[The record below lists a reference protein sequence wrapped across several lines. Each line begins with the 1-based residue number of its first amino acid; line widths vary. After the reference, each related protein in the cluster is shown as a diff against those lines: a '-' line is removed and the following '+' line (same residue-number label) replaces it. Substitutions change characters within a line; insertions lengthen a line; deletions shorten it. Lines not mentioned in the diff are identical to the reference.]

1 MKSASSLLGNG
12 SSKVIQ
18 NPDDKNPMSNP
29 MIPVK
34 GNTAPY
40 SKFSKPSHNIKLKSQ
55 YYKQMMLGNSIKNG
69 GTYTLGSNSKGLNIF
84 QDYDRAID
92 ANMMRRRNP
101 ENNKQTIPNDYWTGS
116 YDAYYSIPEVTNP
129 VTKIDTGA
137 DPLIKRLNQQVGY
150 KNQFQP
156 STTDNAG
163 YKDPLSLKA
172 PVDPLLRVGINP
184 IDPLK
189 PSGWMNDLHPSDN
202 TKLGIKSFSN
212 VNQLSGIGTDPTEDP
227 DYIKINN
234 ELIEDRRKSELQRNR
249 MLNQRSKQKENKYG
263 TPAIRSG
270 TKRAIPK
277 FTRGPVYT
285 ASL

>member
-1 MKSASSLLGNG
+1 MQSASSLLGG
-12 SSKVIQ
+12 TSSNVIQ
-18 NPDDKNPMSNP
+18 NPEDKNTMANP

-34 GNTAPY
+34 GVTTPY

-55 YYKQMMLGNSIKNG
+55 YYKQMILGNSIKNG

-92 ANMMRRRNP
+92 TNMMRRRNP
-101 ENNKQTIPNDYWTGS
+101 ENNKQTIANDYWTGS

-129 VTKIDTGA
+129 VTKIDAGA

-156 STTDNAG
+156 PTKDNAG
-163 YKDPLSLKA
+163 YSDPIALKA
-172 PVDPLLRVGINP
+172 PVDPLLRVGI
-184 IDPLK
+184 DPLK
-189 PSGWMNDLHPSDN
+189 PSEWMNDLHPSDN
-202 TKLGIKSFSN
+202 TKRGIKSFSN

-227 DYIKINN
+227 EYIKINN
-234 ELIEDRRKSELQRNR
+234 ELIEDRRKSELQRNS
-249 MLNQRSKQKENKYG
+249 MLNQRSKSLVNKYG
-263 TPAIRSG
+263 KPVVRSG

-277 FTRGPVYT
+277 FSRGAVYT
-285 ASL
+285 GAL

>member
-1 MKSASSLLGNG
+1 MQSASSLLGRT
-12 SSKVIQ
+12 SSNVIQ
-18 NPDDKNPMSNP
+18 NPEDKNTMANP

-34 GNTAPY
+34 GVTTPY

-92 ANMMRRRNP
+92 TNMMRRRNP
-101 ENNKQTIPNDYWTGS
+101 ENNKQTIANDYWTGS

-129 VTKIDTGA
+129 VTKIDVGA
-137 DPLIKRLNQQVGY
+137 DPLIKRLNEQVGY

-156 STTDNAG
+156 PTKDNAG
-163 YKDPLSLKA
+163 YSDPTSLKA
-172 PVDPLLRVGINP
+172 PIDPLMSGV
-184 IDPLK
+184 DPLK
-189 PSGWMNDLHPSDN
+189 PSEWMNDLHPSDN
-202 TKLGIKSFSN
+202 TKRGIKSFTN

-234 ELIEDRRKSELQRNR
+234 ELIEDRRKSELQRNS
-249 MLNQRSKQKENKYG
+249 MLNQRSKNLVNKYDK
-263 TPAIRSG
+263 PAIRSG
-270 TKRAIPK
+270 TKRAMTDFSK
-277 FTRGPVYT
+277 GAVYT
-285 ASL
+285 GAL